1 MSMRF
6 PPGFLFGVSTSAYQI
21 EGAADEDGRGPSMW
35 DTFSET
41 PGAVTHGDTG
51 AIACDHYH
59 RTDADLDL
67 AAGLGLNAYRFSIGW
82 PRIVPDGTGGE
93 SSSRPPN
100 TTRSEGGGA
109 LDASTTFAMTGQSSA
124 QIPTFGGSQLDRAN
138 L

>member
-1 MSMRF
+1 VSMRF

-67 AAGLGLNAYRFSIGW
+67 AAGLGLTTTGAWWTGSAPGAWSPW
-82 PRIVPDGTGGE
+82 PRCTTGT
-93 SSSRPPN
+93 SRSPCRTPAA
-100 TTRSEGGGA
+100 G
-109 LDASTTFAMTGQSSA
+109 
-124 QIPTFGGSQLDRAN
+124 
-138 L
+138 